1 MPHSGHIAVEGT
13 PYWGN
18 GYFKFAIIDENEKAL
33 WTHDNSQKIP
43 PTDHMSLEV
52 KNGFYSLYLGDESVT
67 GMKALPASSLL
78 SSERI
83 FLRVWFSKS
92 GEDFETVGVD
102 LALGAAPFALVSET
116 TRGGGL
122 SMEQSVSDLEA
133 RLDALEAAMSNI
145 TAASIDP
152 VLLAEM
158 GYKKFPSREI
168 SGLTIK
174 SAEMNEADFK
184 NARIV
189 SVSLTGGSFVNA
201 NFMNATLIDSNFS
214 DGIFTTAMINDANL
228 SETFMDSIDAYGAS
242 FSGST
247 GEGSSVTLA
256 DLSLSDFNNADFTD
270 SNFSD
275 SNFQGASMLNASF
288 RNSDLSSANFS
299 STLSN
304 SSDFSGSNLSS
315 AVMVNGSFVG
325 AKFHGCN
332 LFGADLS
339 GADLTNADLTGA
351 QNFNPDDHT
360 DTIFSSTI
368 LPDGSLRNN

>member
-1 MPHSGHIAVEGT
+1 MKRVFCIFFRMKFSRIASRIFHVFVLMKAVTLLGDVPMPHSGHIAVEGT

-52 KNGFYSLYLGDESVT
+52 KNGFYSVYLGDESVT

-145 TAASIDP
+145 TAASSTP
-152 VLLAEM
+152 CFLPRWA
-158 GYKKFPSREI
+158 
-168 SGLTIK
+168 IK
-174 SAEMNEADFK
+174 S
-184 NARIV
+184 
-189 SVSLTGGSFVNA
+189 SLPV
-201 NFMNATLIDSNFS
+201 
-214 DGIFTTAMINDANL
+214 
-228 SETFMDSIDAYGAS
+228 
-242 FSGST
+242 
-247 GEGSSVTLA
+247 
-256 DLSLSDFNNADFTD
+256 
-270 SNFSD
+270 
-275 SNFQGASMLNASF
+275 
-288 RNSDLSSANFS
+288 
-299 STLSN
+299 
-304 SSDFSGSNLSS
+304 
-315 AVMVNGSFVG
+315 
-325 AKFHGCN
+325 K
-332 LFGADLS
+332 
-339 GADLTNADLTGA
+339 
-351 QNFNPDDHT
+351 
-360 DTIFSSTI
+360 
-368 LPDGSLRNN
+368 